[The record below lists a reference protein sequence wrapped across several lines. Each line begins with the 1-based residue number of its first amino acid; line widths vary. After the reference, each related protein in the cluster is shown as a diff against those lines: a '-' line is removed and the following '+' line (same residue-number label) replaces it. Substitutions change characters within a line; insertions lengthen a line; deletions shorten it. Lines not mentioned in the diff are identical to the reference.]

1 MVSILGNVKIQS
13 EGTDSIVKDFSLLFS
28 NPMGPI
34 IASLRIYSLLDFHIQ
49 KVDFE
54 NPLYT
59 FIWTYT
65 FIIFFQN
72 STLHVYSRLHV
83 YSERESTIDQNPTTL
98 DRDIL
103 NYLDSADHA
112 TSKCR
117 NASWGPEM

>member
-1 MVSILGNVKIQS
+1 MQS
-13 EGTDSIVKDFSLLFS
+13 EGIVSNLKDFSLLLS

-34 IASLRIYSLLDFHIQ
+34 KGSLRNYSLLDLHIQ

-65 FIIFFQN
+65 FILFFQN

-83 YSERESTIDQNPTTL
+83 YSERESTQKNF
-98 DRDIL
+98 
-103 NYLDSADHA
+103 
-112 TSKCR
+112 
-117 NASWGPEM
+117 